1 MPDYFKLFVRVEQ
14 VIRVPRWFMQISKT
28 LEIFLGYVFFPQ
40 VFFSIGAVLI
50 STEVILYYI
59 MEFLG
64 NLPKIFSF
72 FFFFFL
78 LQLFE
83 SPLRLF
89 VIFCILS

>member
-64 NLPKIFSF
+64 NFPKIFS
-72 FFFFFL
+72 FFFFL

>member
-64 NLPKIFSF
+64 NFPKIFSF
-72 FFFFFL
+72 FFFFATAL
-78 LQLFE
+78 
-83 SPLRLF
+83 
-89 VIFCILS
+89 

>member
-1 MPDYFKLFVRVEQ
+1 MEQ

-64 NLPKIFSF
+64 NLPKIFSVF
-72 FFFFFL
+72 FFFATAL
-78 LQLFE
+78 WI
-83 SPLRLF
+83 S
-89 VIFCILS
+89 VKIVCNILYFIIEHASRHEL

>member
-1 MPDYFKLFVRVEQ
+1 MFRGGLCRFR
-14 VIRVPRWFMQISKT
+14 RLWRF
-28 LEIFLGYVFFPQ
+28 FLVTSFFPQ
-40 VFFSIGAVLI
+40 VFFSIGAILI

-89 VIFCILS
+89 VIFCILL

>member
-1 MPDYFKLFVRVEQ
+1 MRVEQ

-28 LEIFLGYVFFPQ
+28 LEIFLGYVFFPR

-50 STEVILYYI
+50 SAEVILYYV

-72 FFFFFL
+72 FF
-78 LQLFE
+78 LFATA
-83 SPLRLF
+83 LRIS
-89 VIFCILS
+89 VKIVSNILYFIIEHA